1 MTCLACGTRALR
13 YFLTSTE
20 AVRSGDVC
28 ARNVRH
34 SSTEASRRPVY
45 ITSLAPRKQ
54 PASSIGIQWSQAQVP
69 GCHTAL
75 FPIGAS
81 GRREEPSHRVKS
93 AWTIAIDQTLT
104 IPGKP
109 ITTLSFR
116 RYSVKCDGVFK
127 PERWPKNG
135 ASVDQDLLIANMKG
149 FGRRTYATY
158 LRGDDLMH
166 VENLETPKLAGFD
179 RTSPLRDYSSRTSEE
194 GRRAAI
200 SARSA
205 KVSADSR
212 IGTQR
217 YKDQREPW
225 QTQKK
230 ALAEKFGPTSW
241 LPRKRLSPDTLEG
254 IRALHTQYPDRF
266 TTPILADQ
274 FKVSPEAIRRILKS
288 KWRPNDEEEERR
300 RRRWEKRGENIWS
313 QMAEMGI
320 KPPKKWRILGVG
332 KSTQRQS
339 ARGIQLDSQ
348 IKSQSLARSLPGQPV
363 TDSHTTT
370 AIGHKT
376 HSPVLLADR
385 IL

>member
-1 MTCLACGTRALR
+1 MKCLACGTRALR
-13 YFLTSTE
+13 SFLTNTH
-20 AVRSGDVC
+20 VC
-28 ARNVRH
+28 ACNVRC
-34 SSTEASRRPVY
+34 SSAEASRRTLH

-54 PASSIGIQWSQAQVP
+54 PASSIGVHTFQRSQAQAL

-75 FPIGAS
+75 FSIGIS
-81 GRREEPSHRVKS
+81 GRREEPSHRVKGVS
-93 AWTIAIDQTLT
+93 TIAVNQTFTL
-104 IPGKP
+104 PP
-109 ITTLSFR
+109 NLVTTLALR
-116 RYSVKCDGVFK
+116 RYLVRCERCLK
-127 PERWPKNG
+127 PERWSKNG
-135 ASVDQDLLIANMKG
+135 ASVDQDSSMANVKG
-149 FGRRTYATY
+149 LGRRSYATY
-158 LRGDDLMH
+158 LLRDGLMH
-166 VENLETPKLAGFD
+166 VKKLRIPKLASFD
-179 RTSPLRDYSSRTSEE
+179 RTTRLRDYSSRTRVESKWPM
-194 GRRAAI
+194 I
-200 SARSA
+200 STRPA

-225 QTQKK
+225 QTQKE
-230 ALAEKFGPTSW
+230 ALADKFGPTGW

-288 KWRPNDEEEERR
+288 KWRPNDVEEERR

-313 QMAEMGI
+313 QMVEMGI
-320 KPPKKWRILGVG
+320 KPPKKWRIMGVG

-339 ARGIQLDSQ
+339 ARSIQLVSQ
-348 IKSQSLARSLPGQPV
+348 IKSKSLRGSLPGPPF

-370 AIGHKT
+370 AVEPKT

>member
-1 MTCLACGTRALR
+1 MPCLAYGIRAVR
-13 YFLTSTE
+13 FFLTST
-20 AVRSGDVC
+20 DVC
-28 ARNVRH
+28 ARNARC
-34 SSTEASRRPVY
+34 SSAEASRRPLH
-45 ITSLAPRKQ
+45 IISLAPRKQ
-54 PASSIGIQWSQAQVP
+54 PASSNGVNIFQQSQTQAL

-75 FPIGAS
+75 FSIGTS

-93 AWTIAIDQTLT
+93 ASTIAVNRTFT
-104 IPGKP
+104 IPENLVS
-109 ITTLSFR
+109 TLGSKR
-116 RYSVKCDGVFK
+116 HLTKCEGCFK
-127 PERWPKNG
+127 PERWAKNG
-135 ASVDQDLLIANMKG
+135 ASVDQDLLIANMRG
-149 FGRRTYATY
+149 FGRRSYATY
-158 LRGDDLMH
+158 LLGDDLMH
-166 VENLETPKLAGFD
+166 VENLGSLKLAGFGR
-179 RTSPLRDYSSRTSEE
+179 RTPLRDYSSRTIDESK
-194 GRRAAI
+194 GPMI
-200 SARSA
+200 SSRST

-225 QTQKK
+225 QIQKE
-230 ALAEKFGPTSW
+230 ALADKFGPTGW

-266 TTPILADQ
+266 TTPILADH

-313 QMAEMGI
+313 QMVEMGI
-320 KPPKKWRILGVG
+320 KPPKKWRVMGVG
-332 KSTQRQS
+332 KSMQRQS
-339 ARGIQLDSQ
+339 ARSIQLESQ
-348 IKSQSLARSLPGQPV
+348 IKSKSLTTSLPGQPV

-376 HSPVLLADR
+376 RSPVLLADR